1 MHIVAV
7 GGSDAGISAALRAR
21 ELNLGAEVTVVA
33 ADAYPN
39 FSICGIPYYVSG
51 EVTDWRNLAHRTVAD
66 LEAAG
71 MRLRLDTTARR
82 IDVPGRKL
90 LITGARGDEELIS
103 YDKLVIGTGAV
114 PVRPPITGLD
124 VLGPGD
130 GVHLLHSMSDT
141 FALMRTLEG
150 TAPASAVI
158 VGAGYIG
165 LEMAEA
171 LTARGLAVTQ
181 MEQLP
186 EVLPTVDPGLGAL
199 VRAELAGHG
208 VEVLTG
214 TAVTAISEAS
224 PDQARRLRVDAGGAD
239 GEPVTRH
246 ADLVLVVVGVRPDT
260 ELAARAGASLGAR
273 GAISVDRQM
282 RTGLPDIYA
291 AGDCVITHHRL
302 LGETYLPL
310 GTTAHKQ
317 GRVAGENAC
326 GGAREFAGS
335 LGTQVVKIFDQAAA
349 RTGLRD
355 HEARAAGYDPVTVG
369 WEADDHK
376 AYYPGSHRIAM
387 RFTGDR
393 RTGLLLGVQLY
404 GHRHAEIAKRIDI
417 AATAIFHGM
426 TVDQVSD
433 LDLSYTPP
441 LGSPWDAVQGGA
453 QAWTRHTSRRL
464 GPGRGRHHHVACG
477 STALYGLDN
486 RRVDTAVM
494 LDRGR
499 DDDRGEAARD
509 QLLTVYVRGYRAGNA
524 SGPLLGGIPARRIGC
539 LSRKDVA
546 HAQPPA
552 RPQHPERLG

>member
-1 MHIVAV
+1 MHMVAV

-21 ELNLGAEVTVVA
+21 EVDPGAEVTVIA

-51 EVTDWRNLAHRTVAD
+51 EVTHWRNLAHRTIAD

-71 MRLRLDTTARR
+71 MMLRLDTTARR

-90 LITGARGDEELIS
+90 LVTGPDGDEDVIA
-103 YDKLVIGTGAV
+103 YDQLVIGTGAV
-114 PVRPPITGLD
+114 PVRPPITGLNT
-124 VLGPGD
+124 LGSQD
-130 GVHLLHSMSDT
+130 GVHLLHSMGDT
-141 FALMRTLEG
+141 FALMDTLQE
-150 TAPASAVI
+150 TTPHSAII

-165 LEMAEA
+165 LEMADA

-199 VRAELAGHG
+199 VHAELAAHG
-208 VEVLTG
+208 AEVLTG
-214 TAVTAISEAS
+214 TTVRAVSKAA
-224 PDQARRLRVDAGGAD
+224 PGQGGRLRVEAITAD
-239 GEPVTRH
+239 GQPVTRA
-246 ADLVLVVVGVRPDT
+246 ADLVLIVVGVRPDT
-260 ELAARAGASLGAR
+260 ELAVSAGARPGAR
-273 GAISVDRQM
+273 GAIAVDRQM

-326 GGAREFAGS
+326 GGHREFAGS
-335 LGTQVVKIFDQAAA
+335 LGTQVVKIFDQATA

-393 RTGLLLGVQLY
+393 TTGRLLGVQLF
-404 GHRHAEIAKRIDI
+404 GHKHAEVAKRIDI
-417 AATAIFHGM
+417 AATAIFHSM
-426 TVDQVSD
+426 TIDGISD

-441 LGSPWDAVQGGA
+441 LGSPWDAIQAGA
-453 QAWTRHTSRRL
+453 QAWTR
-464 GPGRGRHHHVACG
+464 PA
-477 STALYGLDN
+477 STT
-486 RRVDTAVM
+486 R
-494 LDRGR
+494 
-499 DDDRGEAARD
+499 
-509 QLLTVYVRGYRAGNA
+509 
-524 SGPLLGGIPARRIGC
+524 
-539 LSRKDVA
+539 
-546 HAQPPA
+546 
-552 RPQHPERLG
+552 